1 LLGIVKT
8 VFLQP
13 KIWIQMSNNQP
24 NTKVAPEIKTIGET
38 QPLAQTGKF
47 VRENQKSLTFII
59 SAVLALIVIYF
70 AYQKFYLAP
79 REVEASNQMYV
90 AQDFW
95 DKKQWDKAINGDAG
109 YPGFAKIVDEYSNT
123 KAANL
128 AYYYLGVAYLN
139 KGDYKK
145 AVDNFTNYRGDDAII
160 SAQALGNT
168 GDAYVEL
175 KDYDKAVIYYK
186 KAADKGNNAFI
197 SPIYLKKLALVYENQ
212 KNYSDALDAYQKIK
226 TDYPESN
233 EAATIDKYIARAQ
246 AEK

>member
-1 LLGIVKT
+1 
-8 VFLQP
+8 
-13 KIWIQMSNNQP
+13 MSINQP
-24 NTKVAPEIKTIGET
+24 NTKITTEINPPVESKT
-38 QPLAQTGKF
+38 LAQTGNF
-47 VRENQKSLTFII
+47 VRENQKSLTFIVT
-59 SAVLALIVIYF
+59 AVLALIVIYF

-79 REVEASNQMYV
+79 REVEASNKMYV

-95 DKKQWDKAINGDAG
+95 EKKEWDKAINGDAG

-139 KGDYKK
+139 KGEFKK
-145 AVDNFTNYRGDDAII
+145 AAENLTNYRGDDVII
-160 SAQALGNT
+160 AAQALGNT

-175 KDYDKAVIYYK
+175 KDYDKAITFYK
-186 KAADKGNNAFI
+186 KAADKGNNSFT

-226 TDYPESN
+226 TDFPESN
-233 EAATIDKYIARAQ
+233 EASSIDKYIARVQAQ
-246 AEK
+246 K